1 MSAIYGSLWQTHF
14 QILELTEIQRQKN
27 DNRFASLLNRVRT
40 GDQTDEDIALL
51 NSRQTSPTIKNYPQ
65 HATHIFAYNRD
76 VNTHNAA
83 MLETL
88 SQQLYTFTAKDS
100 KRDEQTK
107 RIEVSFFSDMAGGLS
122 KTLVLGIGARVI
134 LTKNF
139 DVSDGLVNSAAGTV
153 SVFFPQ
159 PSVDVIE
166 YNPKFI
172 LVRFDN
178 ERVGRKRR
186 EEHHSVLPHTCKDS
200 TPISQ
205 VEIPIP
211 LGKSKWISSKRT
223 QFPHAWGLT
232 IHKEQG
238 KTEDL
243 LVLSMKGSFHA
254 GQFYTAISRTKTLE
268 WLYII
273 DKVESTKIKVNLNSL
288 NEIERMK
295 REVPFLPPLPLS
307 FQKSPDV
314 YFKIIFLNIN
324 SLIPHFCSLMKDKF
338 VHQSRITSLAETLM
352 ISSDEHPEIPNF
364 NSLRCDQHNDL
375 HHHQRQHR
383 SGGLLLFIHR
393 DFYLIKQY
401 NVENVNIQ
409 YQMVVVSP
417 CVDRTV
423 RIAFL
428 SVYDNLK
435 NSVHQLLSVLERLLS
450 EIPSNLNA
458 FIVGNFNVDI
468 LCKSNSSHKLLN
480 LFKYYGFHQLC
491 KLPTYRRGS
500 Y

>member
-14 QILELTEIQRQKN
+14 QMLELTEIQRQKN

-65 HATHIFAYNRD
+65 HATRIFAYNRD

-211 LGKSKWISSKRT
+211 LGKSKRISSKRT

-238 KTEDL
+238 KTR
-243 LVLSMKGSFHA
+243 F
-254 GQFYTAISRTKTLE
+254 ISTF
-268 WLYII
+268 
-273 DKVESTKIKVNLNSL
+273 D
-288 NEIERMK
+288 
-295 REVPFLPPLPLS
+295 
-307 FQKSPDV
+307 
-314 YFKIIFLNIN
+314 
-324 SLIPHFCSLMKDKF
+324 
-338 VHQSRITSLAETLM
+338 
-352 ISSDEHPEIPNF
+352 
-364 NSLRCDQHNDL
+364 
-375 HHHQRQHR
+375 
-383 SGGLLLFIHR
+383 
-393 DFYLIKQY
+393 
-401 NVENVNIQ
+401 
-409 YQMVVVSP
+409 
-417 CVDRTV
+417 
-423 RIAFL
+423 
-428 SVYDNLK
+428 
-435 NSVHQLLSVLERLLS
+435 ERLLS
-450 EIPSNLNA
+450 RWTVLHSYQQN
-458 FIVGNFNVDI
+458 
-468 LCKSNSSHKLLN
+468 KNSIMALH
-480 LFKYYGFHQLC
+480 Y
-491 KLPTYRRGS
+491 
-500 Y
+500 